1 MAGTRPSR
9 SVPARPAKAARGESR
24 GFGRW
29 LLESG
34 LYSLTLGYASPRSFF
49 AVAPDSW
56 PGDPAIGQRLMLGE
70 LLARGSAGAV
80 APESDDPPWRRPG
93 EPTLW
98 VDALNS
104 FGWLRDLRDCGDPSA
119 AALAVRLVDDW
130 SNREGRWSPI
140 TWKREVLAERIVS
153 WIRHYDWLATAAD
166 PGFSARLVFSLARQ
180 RTHLRRALRT
190 GLVGHEAVAALK
202 ALIFV
207 DLAFLRDGKQFE
219 KNLEQTLSRL
229 AKFVKRY
236 VLHDGIVAERAPH
249 LQLAVLR
256 HLIDVRSA
264 LGSAERRAPPE
275 ILAAI
280 DRMAPLLRFFRHG
293 DGGLALFNGAWEAD
307 RTLIDLV

>member
-98 VDALNS
+98 VDALNG

-119 AALAVRLVDDW
+119 AALAIRLVDDW
-130 SNREGRWSPI
+130 SNCEGRWSPV
-140 TWKREVLAERIVS
+140 TWKREVLAER
-153 WIRHYDWLATAAD
+153 
-166 PGFSARLVFSLARQ
+166 
-180 RTHLRRALRT
+180 
-190 GLVGHEAVAALK
+190 
-202 ALIFV
+202 
-207 DLAFLRDGKQFE
+207 
-219 KNLEQTLSRL
+219 
-229 AKFVKRY
+229 
-236 VLHDGIVAERAPH
+236 
-249 LQLAVLR
+249 
-256 HLIDVRSA
+256 
-264 LGSAERRAPPE
+264 
-275 ILAAI
+275 
-280 DRMAPLLRFFRHG
+280 
-293 DGGLALFNGAWEAD
+293 
-307 RTLIDLV
+307 